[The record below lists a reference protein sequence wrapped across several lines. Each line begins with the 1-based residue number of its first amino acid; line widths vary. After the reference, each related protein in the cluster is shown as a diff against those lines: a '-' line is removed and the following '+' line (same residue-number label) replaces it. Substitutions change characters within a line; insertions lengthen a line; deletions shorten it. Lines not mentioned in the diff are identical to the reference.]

1 METVG
6 MKTVGMETA
15 GVETLGRGETDR
27 RYMRLALALG
37 HRNLGRTWP
46 NPSVGAVVVAAPPG
60 AERIVGQG
68 TTAPGGRPHA
78 EPIALAMA
86 GEAARG
92 ATLYVSL
99 EPCSHHGRTPPCTD
113 AIVAAGIARVVT
125 ALEDPDPRVA
135 GRGHSL
141 LAAAGIAVTTGVLAE
156 EAARDHRGHVTRV
169 TRGRPSLHL
178 KLAQTQDGFA
188 GAPAERLR
196 ITGPIADGAV
206 HLWRAHADA
215 ILVGIGTARADDP
228 SLTVRLP
235 GLSDRSPLRVVLD
248 SSLRLLPSTTLVRSA
263 RDVETLI
270 LTTRRAPV
278 HAKRMLA
285 SFGVEVIGVDAD
297 GAGQVDLHAALRAL
311 AERGVTRLC
320 CEGGPHLAD
329 ALAGADL
336 VDVFTLITGP
346 GRLGDTGGLPAI
358 GPVLQNRLDEHHL
371 GIVESR
377 LFGPDRAV
385 TYERSA

>member
-1 METVG
+1 MS
-6 MKTVGMETA
+6 
-15 GVETLGRGETDR
+15 ETDLR
-27 RYMRLALALG
+27 FLRLSLALG

-46 NPSVGAVVVAAPPG
+46 NPSVGAVVVAGAPG

-68 TTAPGGRPHA
+68 VTAPGGRPHA

-86 GEAARG
+86 GTAARG
-92 ATLYVSL
+92 AALYVSL
-99 EPCSHHGRTPPCTD
+99 EPCSHYGRTPPCTD
-113 AIVAAGIARVVT
+113 AIIAAGIARVVT

-135 GRGHSL
+135 GRGHRL
-141 LAAAGIAVTTGVLAE
+141 LADAGVAVTTGLLAE

-169 TRGRPSLHL
+169 TKGRPSVHL

-188 GAPAERLR
+188 GAPNERLR
-196 ITGPIADGAV
+196 ITGPISDGAV

-263 RDVETLI
+263 RDVPTLV

-297 GAGQVDLHAALRAL
+297 GAGQVDLHAALRTL

-320 CEGGPHLAD
+320 CEGGPHLAE
-329 ALAGADL
+329 ALAEADL

-346 GRLGDTGGLPAI
+346 VSLDGSGGLPAI
-358 GPVLQNRLDEHHL
+358 GPVLQGILDGGRLRVIDTRIL
-371 GIVESR
+371 
-377 LFGPDRAV
+377 GPDRVV

>member
-1 METVG
+1 MSRPSNVPG
-6 MKTVGMETA
+6 NA
-15 GVETLGRGETDR
+15 ADR
-27 RYMRLALALG
+27 RFMRLALALG

-46 NPSVGAVVVAAPPG
+46 NPSVGAVVVAGEPG

-68 TTAPGGRPHA
+68 VTAPGGRPHA

-86 GEAARG
+86 GAAGHG

-113 AIVAAGIARVVT
+113 AIIGAGIAQVMT
-125 ALEDPDPRVA
+125 ALTDPDPRVA
-135 GRGHSL
+135 GRGHGL
-141 LAAAGIAVTTGVLAE
+141 LAEAGIAVTTGLLAE

-169 TRGRPSLHL
+169 TQGRPSLHL
-178 KLAQTQDGFA
+178 KLAQTRDGFA
-188 GAPAERLR
+188 GAPTERLR

-228 SLTVRLP
+228 ALTVRLP

-248 SSLRLLPSTTLVRSA
+248 SSLRILPSTYLVRSA
-263 RDVETLI
+263 RDVPTLVV
-270 LTTRRAPV
+270 TTRRAPI

-285 SFGVEVIGVDAD
+285 SFGVEVIAVDSD
-297 GAGQVDLHAALRAL
+297 RTGRIDLAEALRAL
-311 AERGVTRLC
+311 AERGLTRIC
-320 CEGGPHLAD
+320 CEGGPGLAD
-329 ALAGADL
+329 ALAEADL

-346 GRLGDTGGLPAI
+346 NALGGAGGLPAV
-358 GPVLQNRLDEHHL
+358 GPALQERLARGHL
-371 GIVESR
+371 RAIETR
-377 LFGPDRAV
+377 PLGPDRAV
-385 TYERSA
+385 TYERSV

>member
-1 METVG
+1 VSRPSNVPG
-6 MKTVGMETA
+6 NA
-15 GVETLGRGETDR
+15 ADR
-27 RYMRLALALG
+27 RFMRLALALG

-46 NPSVGAVVVAAPPG
+46 NPSVGAVVVAGEPG

-68 TTAPGGRPHA
+68 VTAPGGRPHA

-86 GEAARG
+86 GAAGHG

-113 AIVAAGIARVVT
+113 AIIGAGIARVMT
-125 ALEDPDPRVA
+125 ALTDPDPRVA
-135 GRGHSL
+135 GRGHGL
-141 LAAAGIAVTTGVLAE
+141 LAEAGIAVTTGLLAE

-169 TRGRPSLHL
+169 TQGRPSLHL
-178 KLAQTQDGFA
+178 KLAQTRDGFA
-188 GAPAERLR
+188 GAPTERLR

-228 SLTVRLP
+228 ALTVRLP

-248 SSLRLLPSTTLVRSA
+248 SSLRILPSTYLVRSA
-263 RDVETLI
+263 RDVPTLVV
-270 LTTRRAPV
+270 TTRRAPI

-285 SFGVEVIGVDAD
+285 SFGVEVIAVDSD
-297 GAGQVDLHAALRAL
+297 RTGRIDLAEALRAM
-311 AERGVTRLC
+311 AERGLTRIC
-320 CEGGPHLAD
+320 CEGGPGLAD
-329 ALAGADL
+329 ALAEADL

-346 GRLGDTGGLPAI
+346 NALGGAGGLPAV
-358 GPVLQNRLDEHHL
+358 GPALQERLARGHL
-371 GIVESR
+371 RAIETR
-377 LFGPDRAV
+377 PLGPDRAV
-385 TYERSA
+385 TYERSV

>member
-1 METVG
+1 
-6 MKTVGMETA
+6 
-15 GVETLGRGETDR
+15 
-27 RYMRLALALG
+27 MRLALALG

-46 NPSVGAVVVAAPPG
+46 NPSVGAVVVAGEPG

-68 TTAPGGRPHA
+68 VTAPGGRPHA

-86 GEAARG
+86 GAAGHG

-113 AIVAAGIARVVT
+113 AIIGAGIARVMT
-125 ALEDPDPRVA
+125 ALTDPDPRVA
-135 GRGHSL
+135 GRGHGL
-141 LAAAGIAVTTGVLAE
+141 LAEAGIAVTTGLLAE

-169 TRGRPSLHL
+169 TQGRPSLHL
-178 KLAQTQDGFA
+178 KLAQTRDGFA
-188 GAPAERLR
+188 GAPTERLR

-228 SLTVRLP
+228 ALTVRLP

-248 SSLRLLPSTTLVRSA
+248 SSLRILPSTYLVRSA
-263 RDVETLI
+263 RDVPTLVV
-270 LTTRRAPV
+270 TTRRAPI

-285 SFGVEVIGVDAD
+285 SFGVEVIAVDSD
-297 GAGQVDLHAALRAL
+297 RTGRIDLAEALRAM
-311 AERGVTRLC
+311 AERGLTRIC
-320 CEGGPHLAD
+320 CEGGPGLAD
-329 ALAGADL
+329 ALAEADL

-346 GRLGDTGGLPAI
+346 NALGGAGGLPAV
-358 GPVLQNRLDEHHL
+358 GPALQERLARGHL
-371 GIVESR
+371 RAIETR
-377 LFGPDRAV
+377 PLGPDRAV
-385 TYERSA
+385 TYERSV

>member
-1 METVG
+1 MSDTGSAADDLRV
-6 MKTVGMETA
+6 
-15 GVETLGRGETDR
+15 
-27 RYMRLALALG
+27 MRLALALG
-37 HRNLGRTWP
+37 QRNLGRTWP
-46 NPSVGAVVVAAPPG
+46 NPSVGAVVVAG
-60 AERIVGQG
+60 GRILGQG
-68 TTAPGGRPHA
+68 VTAPGGRPHA
-78 EPIALAMA
+78 EPLALAMA

-113 AIVAAGIARVVT
+113 AIRAAGIVRVVT

-135 GRGHSL
+135 GRGHGL
-141 LAAAGIAVTTGVLAE
+141 LREAGIAVTTGLLAE

-169 TRGRPSLHL
+169 TKGRPSLHL
-178 KLAQTQDGFA
+178 KLAQTRDGFA

-248 SSLRLLPSTTLVRSA
+248 SSLRILPSTTLVRSA
-263 RDVETLI
+263 REVPTLVI
-270 LTTRRAPV
+270 TTRRAPV
-278 HAKRMLA
+278 HAKRMLT
-285 SFGVEVIGVDAD
+285 SFGVEVIAVESDR
-297 GAGQVDLHAALRAL
+297 AGRIDLAAALQAL
-311 AERGVTRLC
+311 AERGITRIC
-320 CEGGPHLAD
+320 CEGGPQLAD
-329 ALAGADL
+329 ALAEADL
-336 VDVFTLITGP
+336 VDVFTRITGP
-346 GRLGDTGGLPAI
+346 NVLGGAGGLPAI
-358 GPVLQNRLDEHHL
+358 GPALAERLASGHL
-371 GIVESR
+371 RAIETR
-377 LFGPDRAV
+377 ILGPDQAV